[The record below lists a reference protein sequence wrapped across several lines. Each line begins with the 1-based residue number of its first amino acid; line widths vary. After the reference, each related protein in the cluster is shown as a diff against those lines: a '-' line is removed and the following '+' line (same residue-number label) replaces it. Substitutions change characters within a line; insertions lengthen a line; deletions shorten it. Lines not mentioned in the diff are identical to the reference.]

1 MSGVSRNLS
10 CKASDHGIIDF
21 IISRILPTFD
31 KLKLVS
37 FLKHESHT
45 TSLANKYK
53 QRTLKYKINIMRKH
67 GEIPVN
73 SRLEVKFPSIRD
85 VNVDRLTEPEP
96 ELVFK
101 SSRNL
106 SYGTI

>member
-1 MSGVSRNLS
+1 
-10 CKASDHGIIDF
+10 
-21 IISRILPTFD
+21 
-31 KLKLVS
+31 
-37 FLKHESHT
+37 
-45 TSLANKYK
+45 
-53 QRTLKYKINIMRKH
+53 MRKH

-85 VNVDRLTEPEP
+85 VNVDRLTEHEP

>member
-1 MSGVSRNLS
+1 
-10 CKASDHGIIDF
+10 
-21 IISRILPTFD
+21 
-31 KLKLVS
+31 
-37 FLKHESHT
+37 
-45 TSLANKYK
+45 
-53 QRTLKYKINIMRKH
+53 MRKH

-85 VNVDRLTEPEP
+85 VNVDRLTEHEP

-106 SYGTI
+106 LYGTIQIFFTQPFHAVSY